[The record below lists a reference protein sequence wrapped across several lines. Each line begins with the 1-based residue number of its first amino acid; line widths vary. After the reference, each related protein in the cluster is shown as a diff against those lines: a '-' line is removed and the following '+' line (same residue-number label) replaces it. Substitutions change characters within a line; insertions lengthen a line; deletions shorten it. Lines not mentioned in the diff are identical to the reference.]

1 MINII
6 NNKSDKSIVKDITS
20 QTFMT
25 EVIEASKITPII
37 VDFWAPWCEP
47 CKQLA
52 PILEDAVLKKK
63 NKITLVKVN
72 IDENQDIATQL
83 QIQSLPTVYVFYEGK
98 VVDGFQG
105 IQSSSQINDFINK
118 VSSLSGPGADIE
130 DLLELIKIELDNRN
144 WNEVSNIAQK
154 ILEINA
160 ESNEAFGYLIKSLIG
175 QNKFNEVREMS
186 ESISDEIRNSKIVSE
201 ALLTLDTSEKAFI
214 ASGKILDLEVKL
226 KENPN
231 DLQVNLDMAIA
242 LYGNSQISDSFD
254 LLLKLIEIDSK
265 WNEQAARKQLV
276 EFFKNTGFDS
286 KETISARRK
295 LSSLLFS

>member
-83 QIQSLPTVYVFYEGK
+83 QIQSLPTVYT
-98 VVDGFQG
+98 
-105 IQSSSQINDFINK
+105 
-118 VSSLSGPGADIE
+118 
-130 DLLELIKIELDNRN
+130 IK
-144 WNEVSNIAQK
+144 
-154 ILEINA
+154 
-160 ESNEAFGYLIKSLIG
+160 
-175 QNKFNEVREMS
+175 
-186 ESISDEIRNSKIVSE
+186 
-201 ALLTLDTSEKAFI
+201 
-214 ASGKILDLEVKL
+214 
-226 KENPN
+226 
-231 DLQVNLDMAIA
+231 
-242 LYGNSQISDSFD
+242 
-254 LLLKLIEIDSK
+254 
-265 WNEQAARKQLV
+265 
-276 EFFKNTGFDS
+276 
-286 KETISARRK
+286 
-295 LSSLLFS
+295 